1 MTNGYRKAITD
12 RIKESVNNWIE
23 TLKKEQPELLLTK
36 QWQVLF
42 PKDLMKASIVFQL

>member
-36 QWQVLF
+36 SSGKFSFQKALV
-42 PKDLMKASIVFQL
+42 KDLTV